1 MSKAIYQPK
10 GKAKEYNQWAV
21 NFYNGCSGKCAYCF
35 NRKGLTASLLGKDE
49 PTIKKCLIDEKTA
62 LNTFEKEVK
71 KYQFELQEHG
81 LFFNF
86 VSDPFL
92 PETTLVNQLAM
103 RHCFTKLIPVIV
115 LTKQTQWV
123 EPLVN
128 EIKSNGTIWNMN
140 HDFDFSV
147 GFTLTGHDELEP
159 GCATNYG
166 RIQAMKEL
174 HEMGI
179 RTWASIEPV
188 IDFKSSLEMIDRTI
202 GFCNHYKIGLESG
215 KKYDEGDLSEFVE
228 DVNNLISYDNNRR
241 GRKITVYWK
250 DSVSNKL
257 TIGDKHLISITNEP
271 FIKNADWKFWKQ

>member
-21 NFYNGCSGKCAYCF
+21 NFYNGCSGKCTYCF
-35 NRKGLTASLLGKDE
+35 NRKGLMANVLGKDE
-49 PTIKKCLIDEKTA
+49 PTIKKSIIDEKTA
-62 LNTFEKEVK
+62 LIIFEKEVK
-71 KYQFELQEHG
+71 KYLPHLREHG

-103 RHCFTKLIPVIV
+103 RHCFTKLIPVIA
-115 LTKQTQWV
+115 LTKQTHWV
-123 EPLVN
+123 EALVN

-140 HDFDFSV
+140 HDFDFTA

-174 HEMGI
+174 HKMGI

-188 IDFKSSLEMIDRTI
+188 IDFKSSLEMIRETI
-202 GFCNHYKIGLESG
+202 DFCDHYKIGLESG
-215 KKYDEGDLSEFVE
+215 KKYDKADLSYFVSS
-228 DVNNLISYDNNRR
+228 LQGFYFPRS
-241 GRKITVYWK
+241 KATVYWK
-250 DSVSNKL
+250 DSITNKL
-257 TIGDKHLISITNEP
+257 FEP
-271 FIKNADWKFWKQ
+271 NDYKNIWTSEWCVDADYKFWKK